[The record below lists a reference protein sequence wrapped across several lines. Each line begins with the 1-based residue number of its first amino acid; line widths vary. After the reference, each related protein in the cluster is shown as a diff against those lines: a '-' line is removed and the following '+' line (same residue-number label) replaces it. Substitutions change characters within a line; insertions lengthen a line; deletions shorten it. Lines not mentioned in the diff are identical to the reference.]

1 MTSHELIFGIVLV
14 GGGFIYVVLTTLYI
28 FAAGS
33 IGIFAVK
40 RKLPMIFPSGAIII
54 KGYDSSYV
62 DIDFGVYKSKYT
74 WGSILGKR
82 DKRVTH
88 VGKPQNRERGTGIPM
103 LFLKEGEITNFDP
116 FNSREPEKGSE
127 LFSEIAIAEY
137 AAGYNEARQKFQG
150 GDNLQVITAV
160 LSFLA
165 FVGAFVGVV
174 LLVTQLDISNQ
185 ILTKLDSFTP
195 IIENAVKTV
204 VDGLQRIE

>member
-1 MTSHELIFGIVLV
+1 MTSHELILGIVLV
-14 GGGFIYVVLTTLYI
+14 GGGFIYIVATTLYI

-33 IGIFAVK
+33 IGLFAVK
-40 RKLPMIFPSGAIII
+40 RKLPMLYPSGAIII

-74 WGSILGKR
+74 WGSLLGKR

-88 VGKPQNRERGTGIPM
+88 VGKPQNRERGSGIPM

-137 AAGYNEARQKFQG
+137 DDGYNEARQ
-150 GDNLQVITAV
+150 
-160 LSFLA
+160 
-165 FVGAFVGVV
+165 
-174 LLVTQLDISNQ
+174 
-185 ILTKLDSFTP
+185 
-195 IIENAVKTV
+195 
-204 VDGLQRIE
+204 

>member
-1 MTSHELIFGIVLV
+1 MTSHELIVGIALV
-14 GGGFIYVVLTTLYI
+14 GGGFLYMIITTLYI

-33 IGIFAVK
+33 IGAFAVK
-40 RKLPMIFPSGAIII
+40 RRLPMFFPSGAIIV
-54 KGYDSSYV
+54 KGYDSTYV
-62 DIDFGVYKSKYT
+62 DLDFGVYKGKYT
-74 WGSILGKR
+74 WSSILGKR

-150 GDNLQVITAV
+150 GDNLQVLATV
-160 LSFLA
+160 FSFLA
-165 FVGAFVGVV
+165 FAGAFVGIV
-174 LLVTQLDISNQ
+174 LLFTQLDISNQ

-204 VDGLQRIE
+204 IEGISRIE